1 MLRLT
6 HHMHDDEDALTDLLN
21 ERSRGGWEPAL
32 VSQGAPSP
40 GGPSG
45 GERLTVIFQRALT
58 RDVERGEE
66 KGERRY
72 SEPDSSNEL
81 AGQS

>member
-32 VSQGAPSP
+32 VAQSAAGSGALV
-40 GGPSG
+40 GGD
-45 GERLTVIFQRALT
+45 RLTVIFQRVMAN
-58 RDVERGEE
+58 DH
-66 KGERRY
+66 
-72 SEPDSSNEL
+72 
-81 AGQS
+81 